1 MYTIKEFT
9 FYPLKKMKK
18 NCIIDMINDIS
29 SFTFDRNGGS
39 NNE

>member
-9 FYPLKKMKK
+9 FYPLKKT
-18 NCIIDMINDIS
+18 CIIVMINDIS